1 MATQKRRRRRST
13 EYQTL
18 EGWTS
23 GNPVEIEPR
32 NQELHNQS
40 RVHFCSTRRR
50 RACSRKKECDLFRPC
65 CTHDRDVMVYGRH
78 GSRYRH
84 YGVVLEDQSSAFRIE
99 VRKRE
104 AAVIHTKLERPW
116 RRCRKIRITVVN
128 LDG

>member
-1 MATQKRRRRRST
+1 
-13 EYQTL
+13 
-18 EGWTS
+18 
-23 GNPVEIEPR
+23 
-32 NQELHNQS
+32 
-40 RVHFCSTRRR
+40 
-50 RACSRKKECDLFRPC
+50 
-65 CTHDRDVMVYGRH
+65 MVYGRH